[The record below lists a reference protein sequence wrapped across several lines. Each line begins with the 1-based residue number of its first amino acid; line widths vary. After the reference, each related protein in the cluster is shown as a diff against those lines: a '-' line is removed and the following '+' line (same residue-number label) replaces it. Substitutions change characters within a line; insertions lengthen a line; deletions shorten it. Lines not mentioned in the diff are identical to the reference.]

1 MPCDD
6 DLFSVESKKQVLLYS
21 DTVKNEN
28 KWVET

>member
-6 DLFSVESKKQVLLYS
+6 DLFGVESKKQVLLYS